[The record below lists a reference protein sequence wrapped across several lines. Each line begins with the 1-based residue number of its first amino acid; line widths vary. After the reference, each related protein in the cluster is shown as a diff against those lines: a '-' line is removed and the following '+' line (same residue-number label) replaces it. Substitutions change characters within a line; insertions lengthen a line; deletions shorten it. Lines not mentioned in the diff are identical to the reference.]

1 MGAFLLLGAVVTECR
16 IDHKSAHKSAHLWCC
31 VHQHKCQSK
40 IRLVKMTPQKYL
52 LVSKTG
58 GQEENLSGQEQL
70 LNREVITT
78 SHSTVWS

>member
-1 MGAFLLLGAVVTECR
+1 
-16 IDHKSAHKSAHLWCC
+16 
-31 VHQHKCQSK
+31 
-40 IRLVKMTPQKYL
+40 MTPEKYL

-78 SHSTVWS
+78 SRSTVWS